1 MIKTR
6 KEVKDK
12 DFYRLYKSTFVYKE
26 KVYKD
31 EKALQREKITQR
43 ASITDQLNLLRKVL
57 VEVFKCLNLT
67 NDDTV
72 ELIDIDEYIKCVL
85 DGLHAEHEDDHSD
98 EIDEEDEVIGFDE
111 GKSES
116 D

>member
-31 EKALQREKITQR
+31 EKALQREEITQR

-57 VEVFKCLNLT
+57 IEVFKCLKIT

-72 ELIDIDEYIKCVL
+72 ELVDIDGYVKCVL
-85 DGLHAEHEDDHSD
+85 EGLDDEHENNHSG
-98 EIDEEDEVIGFDE
+98 EVAKED
-111 GKSES
+111 
-116 D
+116 